1 MAEINKMIQFIQ
13 RLALTIL
20 GIGLTV
26 ALASCGGSG
35 GSSSGGSSDNI
46 EGKGTVG
53 ILLTDKPADPSLF
66 SSINASIESIALLGS
81 EDGGKIELYSGPTKT
96 FDLLRLR
103 NESIPFSFKDNVPSG
118 RYCKIRLILSD
129 LELVLAD
136 DTPED
141 LTDNETYHPH
151 LPGNGKLDLL
161 ARDCFHVGA
170 GEIVTLQLDID
181 AGNSIHIVG
190 NNKGYN
196 VRPVV
201 FIDVLKQGFDGKLV
215 RLHGSIAKIDED
227 QQKFLLCH
235 AIPTQYM
242 NTRGCVDVHLGD
254 DSAFFD
260 NQDFM
265 GAPRPLS
272 ELLSEDEDRIGQEVT
287 VVGWPRHWVKPHFDF
302 EVSEGHYPP
311 PGECKLWDINL
322 EPGQQS
328 EPIDCDVVP
337 DDLPVDIVVI
347 THEGVHDLYHPLMVI
362 DGLVVELGEFVRVE
376 GEVAASADAN
386 GFSMNVATADPVITD
401 SMLDVML
408 QQGGDDFNGT
418 RIVSKSG
425 KLVDFSA
432 ILASRPVQ
440 VDGTME
446 AITSVEQM
454 LKAALVIVDTDYR
467 GARQLTG
474 TVLDFNGSDSLLLE
488 PDVDSVCGDTN
499 DMLTVELAE
508 NLEMLTVTI
517 TDDGSKIVPGG
528 DLAIGQ
534 SVGMN
539 GVCQASGYYTDNVVI
554 VDEQRTFP
562 P

>member
-1 MAEINKMIQFIQ
+1 MIPFIQ
-13 RLALTIL
+13 RIALLVL
-20 GIGLTV
+20 GIGLIT

-35 GSSSGGSSDNI
+35 GSSGGSSDAI

-66 SSINASIESIALLGS
+66 SSINASIESIALLDS
-81 EDGGKIELYSGPTKT
+81 ESGDKIELYSGPTKT

-141 LTDNETYHPH
+141 STDNETYHPH

-161 ARDCFHVGA
+161 ARDCFHVVA

-201 FIDVLKQGFDGKLV
+201 FIDVLKHGFDGKLV
-215 RLHGSIAKIDED
+215 RLHGSIAKIDAE

-242 NTRGCVDVHLGD
+242 NTRGCVDVHLGE

-260 NQDFM
+260 NEGSM
-265 GAPRPLS
+265 GGAPRPLS
-272 ELLSEDEDRIGQEVT
+272 ELLSNDNIGKQVM
-287 VVGWPRHWVKPHFDF
+287 VVGWPRHWVKPHFDI
-302 EVSEGHYPP
+302 EVPEGHYPP

-322 EPGQQS
+322 EPGQQAA
-328 EPIDCDVVP
+328 PIDCDAVP
-337 DDLPVDIVVI
+337 DDLPVDIVVV
-347 THEGVHDLYHPLMVI
+347 THEGVHDLYHPLMVV
-362 DGLVVELGEFVRVE
+362 DGLVVELGEFLRVE
-376 GEVAASADAN
+376 GEVATSVDAN
-386 GFSMNVATADPVITD
+386 FFSMNVATADPVITD
-401 SMLDVML
+401 VMLDVML

-446 AITSVEQM
+446 ALTSVEQL

-474 TVLDFNGSDSLLLE
+474 TVLDVNGSDSLLLD
-488 PDVDSVCGDTN
+488 PDVDSVCGETN
-499 DMLTVELAE
+499 DMLKVELAE

-517 TDDGSKIVPGG
+517 TNEGSKIVPDG

-539 GVCQASGYYTDNVVI
+539 GVCQASGYYTDNLVI

>member
-1 MAEINKMIQFIQ
+1 MALFIQ
-13 RLALTIL
+13 RIALL
-20 GIGLTV
+20 VPGIVLTA
-26 ALASCGGSG
+26 ALASCGGGGS
-35 GSSSGGSSDNI
+35 GSSSGGSSDTI
-46 EGKGTVG
+46 QGKGTVG

-66 SSINASIESIALLGS
+66 ASINASIESIVLLDS
-81 EDGGKIELYSGPTKT
+81 ENGDKIELYSGPTRT

-103 NESIPFSFKDNVPSG
+103 NESIPFSFKDDVPSG

-141 LTDNETYHPH
+141 MTDNETYHPH

-215 RLHGSIAKIDED
+215 RLHGSIAKIDEE
-227 QQKFLLCH
+227 QKKFLLCH

-242 NTRGCVDVHLGD
+242 NTKGCVDVHLGD

-260 NQDFM
+260 NQVSM

-272 ELLSEDEDRIGQEVT
+272 DLLLDDRIGEEVT

-302 EVSEGHYPP
+302 EVPEGHYPP
-311 PGECKLWDINL
+311 YGECRLWDINL

-328 EPIDCDVVP
+328 APIDCDAVP
-337 DDLPVDIVVI
+337 GDLPVDIVVV
-347 THEGVHDLYHPLMVI
+347 THEGVHDLYHPLMVV
-362 DGLVVELGEFVRVE
+362 DGLVVELGEFSRVE
-376 GEVAASADAN
+376 GEVATSANAT
-386 GFSMNVATADPVITD
+386 GFTMSVSSSGPEITD
-401 SMLDVML
+401 SLLDVML
-408 QQGGDDFNGT
+408 QQDGVGYNGT
-418 RIVSKSG
+418 RVVSKSG
-425 KLVDFSA
+425 KLINYSA
-432 ILASRPVQ
+432 IQAGRFVQ
-440 VDGTME
+440 VDGVPE
-446 AITSVEQM
+446 GASNDQL
-454 LKAALVIVDTDYR
+454 LKAALVIVDTDNP
-467 GARQLTG
+467 GAKQLTG
-474 TVLDFNGSDSLLLE
+474 TILTVDGSDSLVLD
-488 PDVDSVCGDTN
+488 PDVDSVCGMMT
-499 DMLTVELAE
+499 DMLTVNLAE
-508 NLEMLTVTI
+508 DLEMLTVTI
-517 TDDGSKIVPGG
+517 TDDSSEIAPGG
-528 DLAIGQ
+528 APAMGQ

-539 GVCQASGYYTDNVVI
+539 GVCQGGGYYTDNLVI